1 MKNDSRLLFLAGA
14 AFAAAALL
22 PAAAVAAEPSGPT
35 YLAAHIGRNN
45 LDRWPASVNFGGPT
59 VGGHLNLDEG
69 ANFGLIAGR
78 QYGAN
83 RFELEYQRGRFDVTG
98 AVLGAQSGAVSG
110 SGHYDALT
118 IGAYRTAA
126 FTTSLSGFA
135 GIGVGAASVKIPQ
148 ANFTACNCFP
158 AARSTGWMVQARVGL
173 EYAVANGHALLA
185 HYTWLNL
192 PGPNAGTT
200 PAVDYSRRGVG
211 VLGVGY
217 KKAF

>member
-1 MKNDSRLLFLAGA
+1 MKNDSAFQILAGA
-14 AFAAAALL
+14 ALVAVSLL
-22 PAAAVAAEPSGPT
+22 PAATAAAEPGGPA
-35 YLAAHIGRNN
+35 YIAAHIGRNN
-45 LDRWPASVNFGGPT
+45 LDRWPASVNFGGPS

-69 ANFGLIAGR
+69 AHLGLIAGR

-83 RFELEYQRGRFDVTG
+83 RFEVEYQRGRFDVTG
-98 AVLGAQSGAVSG
+98 AVLGALSGAVSG

-158 AARSTGWMVQARVGL
+158 AARSTGWVVQARVGL
-173 EYAVANGHALLA
+173 EYAVANGHSLLA

-192 PGPNAGTT
+192 PGPNAGGT
-200 PAVDYSRRGVG
+200 PAVDYDRRRVG
-211 VLGVGY
+211 VVGVGY